1 LEERLKKSPGRNRL
15 SQNSWPTD
23 QHLLVGARMTEESE
37 RFRLRAKQCRELA
50 ALARDDYSRKTLTQ
64 MAVELDEEADT
75 IEAEE
80 GGEG

>member
-1 LEERLKKSPGRNRL
+1 MSE
-15 SQNSWPTD
+15 D
-23 QHLLVGARMTEESE
+23 SE
-37 RFRLRAKQCRELA
+37 RYRQRAKQCRQLA

-64 MAVELDEEADT
+64 MAVELDEEADS